1 MKIFEIIQ
9 YEDGGPNDRGKV
21 IGYIKINEEEEL
33 PKTST
38 GFKQYHQISI
48 REYNKRKNE
57 ALRALDL
64 FTI

>member
-1 MKIFEIIQ
+1 MRIFEKVRLT
-9 YEDGGPNDRGKV
+9 DGGPNDRGKV
-21 IGYIKINEEEEL
+21 IGYV
-33 PKTST
+33 ST
-38 GFKQYHQISI
+38 KSMTANPIPPNGFIIFREISV

>member
-1 MKIFEIIQ
+1 MRIFEKVRLT
-9 YEDGGPNDRGKV
+9 DGGPNDRGKV
-21 IGYIKINEEEEL
+21 IGYFSIKHDMLI
-33 PKTST
+33 PTSNNP
-38 GFKQYHQISI
+38 FVEYREISV